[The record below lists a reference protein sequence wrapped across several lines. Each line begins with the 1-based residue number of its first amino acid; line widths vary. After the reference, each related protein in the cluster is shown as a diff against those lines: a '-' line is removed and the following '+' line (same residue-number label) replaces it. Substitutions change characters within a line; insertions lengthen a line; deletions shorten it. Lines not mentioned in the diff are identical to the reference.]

1 MCGIAGYFGKN
12 LISQISIDE
21 TLKKMRQRGPDFSNH
36 FSKAYSNNLFIYLLH
51 SRLSIIDLHPRSNQP
66 LIIGDEV
73 IIFNGEIYNYVELKK
88 HLQLKKINLITNS
101 DTEILLQYY
110 KLYGDK
116 CVDHFEGMWSFAI
129 YNIRKQELFISRD
142 RFAEKPLY
150 YYENKSG
157 IFFGSEIK
165 YLKSLSNNNFQPNI
179 ELVNKYLSLGYKS
192 LYKNKNTFFLEVKS
206 LSHAENLYCNNNL
219 RTNIKQYWKPNV
231 KINNNMSLNDAI
243 ANTQNLLIETVRLR
257 MRSDVPTAFCLSGGV
272 DSTGLASIA
281 VKKLNHK
288 IKTFSI
294 IDTDERYN
302 ELENIEHVVNDLD
315 SNHEIIELSKKNFLS
330 NMESLVQY
338 HEGPVATISQYA
350 HSLLMESI
358 NKHGYKVAISG
369 TGADELFTGYY
380 DHFLLHLRETKNKE
394 SYSKNVS
401 DWKKFIFNS
410 IRNPIL
416 KDPDLYVR
424 NSNFRDHIYDN
435 NQTYK
440 KYLVNPYPNNF
451 EEVFYSESLLSNRRL
466 NELFH
471 EITPLMLNNQDLSAM
486 KYSVEDR
493 SPYLDKKLFDFCYS
507 IPPEFLIQKG
517 QGKYILRESLK
528 GILNEKI
535 RLDREKKGFNASINS
550 LINFEDK
557 KVRDFLLNP
566 SSPIFELIK
575 KEKIEELFIN
585 KFTHNYQGKFIF
597 SFISAK
603 IFLDQT
609 I

>member
-1 MCGIAGYFGKN
+1 M
-12 LISQISIDE
+12 
-21 TLKKMRQRGPDFSNH
+21 
-36 FSKAYSNNLFIYLLH
+36 
-51 SRLSIIDLHPRSNQP
+51 
-66 LIIGDEV
+66 
-73 IIFNGEIYNYVELKK
+73 
-88 HLQLKKINLITNS
+88 
-101 DTEILLQYY
+101 
-110 KLYGDK
+110 
-116 CVDHFEGMWSFAI
+116 
-129 YNIRKQELFISRD
+129 
-142 RFAEKPLY
+142 
-150 YYENKSG
+150 
-157 IFFGSEIK
+157 
-165 YLKSLSNNNFQPNI
+165 
-179 ELVNKYLSLGYKS
+179 
-192 LYKNKNTFFLEVKS
+192 NTFFLEVKS
-206 LSHAENLYCNNNL
+206 LSNAENLYCNNL
-219 RTNIKQYWKPNV
+219 LKPKIKKYWKFKT

-243 ANTQNLLIETVRLR
+243 ENTKSLLIETVRLR

-272 DSTGLASIA
+272 DSSALASIA
-281 VKKLNHK
+281 VKKFNHK

-294 IDTDERYN
+294 IDSDQRYN
-302 ELENIEHVVNDLD
+302 ELDNIKSIVKDLGCD
-315 SNHEIIELSKKNFLS
+315 HEIVKLSKKNFLPK
-330 NMESLVQY
+330 MESLVQY

-380 DHFLLHLRETKNKE
+380 DHFLLHLRETKNKKNYSE
-394 SYSKNVS
+394 NLSY
-401 DWKKFIFNS
+401 WKKFIFNS
-410 IRNPIL
+410 VRNPFL
-416 KDPDLYVR
+416 KDPDLYIK
-424 NSNFRDHIYDN
+424 NPNFRDHIYDN
-435 NQTYK
+435 YQTYK

-451 EEVFYSESLLSNRRL
+451 EEVFYSENLLSNRRL

-471 EITPLMLNNQDLSAM
+471 ETTPVILNNEDLSAM
-486 KYSVEDR
+486 KYSVENR

-535 RLDREKKGFNASINS
+535 RLDRLKKGFNASINS

-585 KFTHNYQGKFIF
+585 KFTHNYQSKFIF

-603 IFLDQT
+603 IFLEQT